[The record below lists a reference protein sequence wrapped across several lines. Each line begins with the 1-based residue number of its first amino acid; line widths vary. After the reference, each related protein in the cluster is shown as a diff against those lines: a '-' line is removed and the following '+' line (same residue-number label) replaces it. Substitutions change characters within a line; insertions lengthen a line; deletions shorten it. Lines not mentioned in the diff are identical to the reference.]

1 MIERTCERSHT
12 NEQEAERAEK
22 EEILHVFRAAI
33 LVCPANILQVL
44 IAKEPLQKS
53 KNMNK
58 RVEHMYTQ
66 HSGFLAS

>member
-1 MIERTCERSHT
+1 MIERTCEGSHAD
-12 NEQEAERAEK
+12 EQEAECAEE

-58 RVEHMYTQ
+58 RVEHMYTPY
-66 HSGFLAS
+66 SKFLAS